1 MDPATGND
9 GYHLG
14 ICRWTTIHLLSTK
27 LRTSEVCSTS
37 QWYSIHFLMGYP
49 RSIRPKNICIQW
61 PFCLQ
66 KHKEFRQG
74 ATSQLMMLCNRTAV
88 HDQLLQHGF
97 HTTWHGGIRVST
109 VSSAAGATARV
120 AVVVQTGCGFLSGG
134 RKNAT
139 LDDKIFRT
147 RSIYSTYLARRWCCP
162 DTSGQTC
169 PAGISSKL
177 WPSEA

>member
-1 MDPATGND
+1 
-9 GYHLG
+9 
-14 ICRWTTIHLLSTK
+14 
-27 LRTSEVCSTS
+27 
-37 QWYSIHFLMGYP
+37 MGYP

-147 RSIYSTYLARRWCCP
+147 IHIFHVSCTSLMLSRHQRPDVPGWNQLQVVTQRSIATEFGMPVIVTPLRLFQSCFIAP
-162 DTSGQTC
+162 VVFS
-169 PAGISSKL
+169 
-177 WPSEA
+177 

>member
-1 MDPATGND
+1 MNNNSLVVYKTASQRGLQ
-9 GYHLG
+9 Y
-14 ICRWTTIHLLSTK
+14 
-27 LRTSEVCSTS
+27 

-49 RSIRPKNICIQW
+49 RSRPKNGHA
-61 PFCLQ
+61 FN
-66 KHKEFRQG
+66 G
-74 ATSQLMMLCNRTAV
+74 

-147 RSIYSTYLARRWCCP
+147 RSISSTYLARR
-162 DTSGQTC
+162 
-169 PAGISSKL
+169 
-177 WPSEA
+177 